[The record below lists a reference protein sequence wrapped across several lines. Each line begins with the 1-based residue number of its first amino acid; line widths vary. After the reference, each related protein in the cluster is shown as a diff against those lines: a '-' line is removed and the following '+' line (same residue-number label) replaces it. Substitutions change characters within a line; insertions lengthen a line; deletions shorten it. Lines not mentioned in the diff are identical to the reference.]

1 MDLFSYAPREE
12 VNIPITDGELL
23 LVKGFYGLE
32 EANKL
37 QQQLTDTLD
46 WEAKAIKIF
55 GKEVM
60 QPRLMAWYGEPD
72 AVYTYSGTTFRSKAF
87 VPALLKIKEDIE
99 QFTNNKFNSV
109 LANLYRNGQDSMGWH
124 SDDEP
129 ELGRNPLIASVS
141 FGEERVFKLRHRKD
155 KTVKLDVPLP
165 HGSLLIMSGAMQ
177 HYWQHSLPKS
187 AKVLAPRI
195 NLTFRQIC
203 HINVNK

>member
-1 MDLFSYAPREE
+1 MNLFSNAPREE
-12 VNIPITDGELL
+12 IHIPMQDGELL

-37 QQQLTDTLD
+37 HQQLIETLD

-72 AVYTYSGTTFRSKAF
+72 AVYTYSGTTFCAKPF
-87 VPALLKIKEDIE
+87 TPALLQIKHDIE
-99 QFTNNKFNSV
+99 VFSNGSFNSV

-129 ELGRNPLIASVS
+129 ELGLNPFIASVS

-155 KTVKLDVPLP
+155 KGLKLDLPLP
-165 HGSLLIMSGAMQ
+165 HGSLLVMGGTMQ

-187 AKVLAPRI
+187 AKLLKPRI
-195 NLTFRQIC
+195 NLTFRRIMSY
-203 HINVNK
+203 